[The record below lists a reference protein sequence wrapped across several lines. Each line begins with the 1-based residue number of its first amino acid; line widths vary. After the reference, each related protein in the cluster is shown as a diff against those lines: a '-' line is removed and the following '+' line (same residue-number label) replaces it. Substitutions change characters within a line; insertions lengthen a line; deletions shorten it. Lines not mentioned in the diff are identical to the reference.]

1 MTAADRTA
9 ACVRVVA
16 EIGHSRLKWAILDPT
31 HHLHL
36 QPPLPLTDSAT
47 ADWPALVQRLAAAS
61 GVGGASV
68 RVALAGSN
76 RPAKARLLAQL
87 HDAGMRTLNLD
98 SHADV
103 PIPVAVEAPERVG
116 LDRLLNALA
125 ARARVGPGQAAIIVD
140 AGTAV
145 TVDLLDASGVFAGG
159 AIAPG
164 LSLLPRALHHHTT
177 TLPLLAEL
185 PAAPPLPGRNTQA
198 AMQAG
203 VVWLF
208 IGGVRELVERLAGA
222 CTTEPTVLVTGGDAA
237 WVGGWS
243 LPTELVPT
251 LTLEGVS
258 LAAAEFLA

>member
-1 MTAADRTA
+1 MTAADRTSSS
-9 ACVRVVA
+9 VRVVA
-16 EIGHSRLKWAILDPT
+16 EIGHSRLKWAILDSTNRP
-31 HHLHL
+31 
-36 QPPLPLTDSAT
+36 QMQSPWPLTDSAT
-47 ADWPALVQRLAAAS
+47 TAWTTLLQERAS
-61 GVGGASV
+61 AMSPGSV

-76 RPAKARLLAQL
+76 RPAKVRLLALL
-87 HDAGMRTLNLD
+87 HDAGIRTLHLD

-103 PIPVAVEAPERVG
+103 PIPVAVDVPERVG

-125 ARARVGPGQAAIIVD
+125 ARARVGPGRAAIIVD

-164 LSLLPRALHHHTT
+164 LSLLPRALHHYTT

-203 VVWLF
+203 VVWMF
-208 IGGVRELVERLAGA
+208 GGGVRELVERLADA
-222 CTTEPTVLVTGGDAA
+222 CAGEPTVLVTGGDAA
-237 WVGGWS
+237 CLGGWS
-243 LPTELVPT
+243 LPTESVPT